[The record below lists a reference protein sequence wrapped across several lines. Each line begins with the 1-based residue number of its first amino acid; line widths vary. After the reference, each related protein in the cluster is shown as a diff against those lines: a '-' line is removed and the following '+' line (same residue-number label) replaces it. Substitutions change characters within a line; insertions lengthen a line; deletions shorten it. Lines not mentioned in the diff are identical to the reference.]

1 MSSLVLD
8 PASDS
13 IQLSGELTFS
23 TVNSLLAESAALF
36 ESISSLNI
44 DLSAVTK
51 SDSAGVALLV
61 AWLRSAK
68 QAGKQ
73 LVFSNI
79 PEQMLIIADISGLDE
94 LLSVQ
99 EK

>member
-8 PASDS
+8 PTSDS
-13 IQLSGELTFS
+13 IQLNGELTYT
-23 TVNSLLAESAALF
+23 TVNRVLTESVTLF
-36 ESISSLNI
+36 ESIPSLKI

-61 AWLRSAK
+61 SWLRSAK

-94 LLSVQ
+94 LLRVQ